1 LLIFSGHR
9 RIGTILGPEETSTGR
24 DCGVGF
30 KRRLTVAGITSDPA
44 LQLRGP
50 FDAEVGRVGLQRLM
64 SGDRPPTAIF
74 CGNDVI
80 AIGALNAASVQG
92 VRVSRAHAGRLET
105 Y

>member
-50 FDAEVGRVGLQRLM
+50 FDAEVGRVGC
-64 SGDRPPTAIF
+64 SG
-74 CGNDVI
+74 
-80 AIGALNAASVQG
+80 
-92 VRVSRAHAGRLET
+92 
-105 Y
+105 